1 MNSIRYATWP
11 LIATLILTL
20 SACGSET
27 PEPTAKAETAGHAEE
42 GAEAAHAE
50 EGEDAGHAEEEA
62 AEPIKMDAAAMTAAG
77 IRIAKLDKSALNEEL
92 RAPGEVLDNAYGTT
106 LITPRVDAL
115 VVRRQRPVPGL
126 HQIGRAHV

>member
-50 EGEDAGHAEEEA
+50 EGEDAGPAEEEA

-92 RAPGEVLDNAYGTT
+92 RAPGGVSWDMADSRQMAALPG
-106 LITPRVDAL
+106 LTPR
-115 VVRRQRPVPGL
+115 RRPARPGHAAFRP
-126 HQIGRAHV
+126 